1 MILDRT
7 ESSLRARLASR
18 WMTAL
23 VAAASLLGLAAP
35 ALSQQYPNKPIR
47 LVVGFP
53 PGSGPD
59 VAARI
64 IAQKLQDSFKDGV
77 VVDNKPGAAGFIAA
91 QEVARAA
98 PDGYALLFGEVG
110 QLSIAPSTYNKLP
123 YDPQKDFAPV
133 SQVVSADFA
142 FVIPPGLPPKT
153 VKEYA
158 EWAKAQKQLFMATFG
173 AGTPGHFGAVVF
185 GDALKLKPEPVHYKS
200 TGDAMTGTLGG
211 DVQGLFGSI
220 ALTAP
225 HIKGGKLRALA
236 MTGPV
241 RSPLLPDVPTFK
253 ELGYPDLEFS
263 AWFGVLAPAKT
274 PPEVL
279 DKLNA
284 EIIKVL
290 KAPDGKAKLEEAGFR
305 VTGTSRADFGKII
318 GDETVRWGKI
328 VKASGFKALD

>member
-1 MILDRT
+1 MRV
-7 ESSLRARLASR
+7 LAS
-18 WMTAL
+18 L
-23 VAAASLLGLAAP
+23 ILAAALP
-35 ALSQQYPNKPIR
+35 AVAQYPNKPVR

-53 PGSGPD
+53 AGSGPD

-64 IAQKLQDSFKDGV
+64 VAQKLQDTFKDGV

-98 PDGYALLFGEVG
+98 ADGYTLLFGEVG

-142 FVIPPGLPPKT
+142 FVLAPSLPPKS

-158 EWAKAQKQLFMATFG
+158 EWAKGQKQLNMATFG

-185 GDALKLKPEPVHYKS
+185 GDALKLKPEPVHYKT

-211 DVQGLFGSI
+211 EVHGLFGSI
-220 ALTAP
+220 ALTSP
-225 HIKGGKLRALA
+225 QVKGGKLRALA
-236 MTGPV
+236 ITGPV

-284 EIIKVL
+284 EIVKVL

-305 VTGTSRADFGKII
+305 VTGTSRTDFGKII
-318 GDETVRWGKI
+318 VDETGRWGKI

>member
-1 MILDRT
+1 MIRDTARFHSRSRALKV
-7 ESSLRARLASR
+7 LRF
-18 WMTAL
+18 AL
-23 VAAASLLGLAAP
+23 GSLLLAALGSV
-35 ALSQQYPNKPIR
+35 AHAQYPTRPVR

-53 PGSGPD
+53 AGSGPD

-64 IAQKLQDSFKDGV
+64 VAQKLQDSFTAGV
-77 VVDNKPGAAGFIAA
+77 IVDNKPGAAGFIAA
-91 QEVARAA
+91 SEVARAS
-98 PDGYALLFGEVG
+98 PDGYTLLFGEVA
-110 QLSIAPSTYNKLP
+110 QISIAPSTYNKLP

-133 SQVVSADFA
+133 TQVVSADFA
-142 FVIPPGLPPKT
+142 FVTPPNLPPKT
-153 VKEYA
+153 LKEYA
-158 EWAKAQKQLFMATFG
+158 EWAKGQKQIFMATFG

-185 GDALKLKPEPVHYKS
+185 GDALHLKPEPVHYKT

-225 HIKGGKLRALA
+225 YIKSNRLKGLA

-241 RSPLLPDVPTFK
+241 RSPLVPDVPTFK

-263 AWFGVLAPAKT
+263 AWFGVLAPAAT
-274 PPEVL
+274 PADIL

-284 EIIKVL
+284 EINKAL
-290 KAPDGKAKLEEAGFR
+290 KTPEGKAKLEDAGFR
-305 VTGTSRADFGKII
+305 VTGTSRADFGKVIR
-318 GDETVRWGKI
+318 DETARWGKI